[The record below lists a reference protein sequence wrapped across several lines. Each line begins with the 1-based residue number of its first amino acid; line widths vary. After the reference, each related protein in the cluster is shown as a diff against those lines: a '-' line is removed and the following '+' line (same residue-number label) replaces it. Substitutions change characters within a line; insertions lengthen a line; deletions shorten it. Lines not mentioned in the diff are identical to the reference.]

1 MISAN
6 MSRVNSQQNSECR
19 SVRRRGIMDVAET
32 NLIGGETEL
41 KALGSVA
48 HSDLKK
54 QIKEELTS
62 SNRVIGKLI
71 GFSSSSIKM
80 LTSHLMTPLRN
91 YSPGN

>member
-62 SNRVIGKLI
+62 SNRVIEEADRFLEQFHKNVDLPPYDA
-71 GFSSSSIKM
+71 S
-80 LTSHLMTPLRN
+80 
-91 YSPGN
+91 